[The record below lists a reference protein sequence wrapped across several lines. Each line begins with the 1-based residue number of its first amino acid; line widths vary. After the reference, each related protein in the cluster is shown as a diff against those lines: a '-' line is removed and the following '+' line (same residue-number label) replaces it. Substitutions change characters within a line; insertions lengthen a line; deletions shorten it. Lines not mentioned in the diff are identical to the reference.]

1 MPAPGFVQAPPVD
14 VFEDD
19 LTEEDKNFL
28 KIKWGKTYR
37 ADEWVAL
44 EQLYQEMMQSYDIWA
59 AGDTNTLKLACK
71 CSLKAN

>member
-14 VFEDD
+14 EFEDD

-28 KIKWGKTYR
+28 KIKWGKAYR

-59 AGDTNTLKLACK
+59 AGDINTLKLACK